1 MGRHLEEY
9 MTINR
14 RTLMAAG
21 AGFAVAGVSTTAQA
35 ADHKVTVD
43 ARNSKW
49 LPAMLKIKAGDTV
62 IWTNTAP
69 IPHIVTFAKAKSK
82 TPDKISL
89 PAGVAEFESPSLK
102 KGQTFQYTFKVKG
115 TYNYTCRLH
124 ENMMMFGT
132 IVVA

>member
-1 MGRHLEEY
+1 

-21 AGFAVAGVSTTAQA
+21 AGIAVTGVSTA
-35 ADHKVTVD
+35 AHAANHNVTVD
-43 ARNSKW
+43 ARNSRW
-49 LPAMLKIKAGDTV
+49 VPEMLKIKVGDTV
-62 IWTNTAP
+62 TWTNTAP
-69 IPHIVTFAKAKSK
+69 IPHIVTFSKEKSR

-89 PAGVAEFESPSLK
+89 PAGVTPFESPNMK
-102 KGQTFQYTFKVKG
+102 KGQTFVYTFKVRG